1 MYRMPV
7 YSKTEVKVEL
17 LFLTFVTSQVA
28 QIKFWVLKSNWTHD
42 LPGYWLDTELSP
54 VVSYDLVRGVKSSKT
69 TL

>member
-28 QIKFWVLKSNWTHD
+28 QIKF
-42 LPGYWLDTELSP
+42 
-54 VVSYDLVRGVKSSKT
+54 
-69 TL
+69 